1 MVLGITI
8 IIMSRKT
15 IISILV
21 IIIVILSLG
30 ATLTGIITCLGS
42 DGEEYEYESIRGDNV
57 TIYGRG
63 LYKHMSADVAIQ
75 GVAQDFVTLLL
86 GIPLLLISLILF
98 RKGSFM
104 GKVLLAGTLGY
115 FMVTYIFYLTM
126 AMYNEMYLV
135 WVLLASASFF
145 GFLMTMLTFD
155 LKGVNDRYGMNLPR
169 RTLGI
174 FLIINS
180 ILIGLLWLSVVVPP
194 ILDGSIYPDGLEHYT
209 TLIVQGFDLSIL
221 LPASFLAGF
230 LILKR
235 SPYGYL
241 LAPPYIVFLS
251 ILMTAL
257 VAKIIGMT
265 ITGVNPGPS
274 IVIIPLINLIS
285 IVITVLTLRSVNS
298 RIRSKHQ
305 SPDH

>member
-1 MVLGITI
+1 MVLRITI
-8 IIMSRKT
+8 IIMSREN

-21 IIIVILSLG
+21 IMIVILSLG
-30 ATLTGIITCLGS
+30 ATLTGIITCIGS
-42 DGEEYEYESIRGDNV
+42 DAEEYEYESIRGENV
-57 TIYGRG
+57 TIYGKG

-86 GIPLLLISLILF
+86 GIPILLISLILF

-135 WVLLASASFF
+135 WALLASTSFF

-155 LKGVNDRYGMNLPR
+155 LKGVTERYRTNMPR
-169 RTLGI
+169 TTLGV

-194 ILDGSIYPDGLEHYT
+194 ILDGSIYPEGVEHYT

-235 SPYGYL
+235 SSYGHL
-241 LAPPYIVFLS
+241 LAPPYMVFLS

-265 ITGVNPGPS
+265 ITGVNPGPA

-285 IVITVLTLRSVNS
+285 IVITVLTLRSAIVPDGM
-298 RIRSKHQ
+298 RIR
-305 SPDH
+305 

>member
-8 IIMSRKT
+8 IIMSKKT

-155 LKGVNDRYGMNLPR
+155 LKGVKDRYGMNLPR

-180 ILIGLLWLSVVVPP
+180 ILIGLLWLSVVLPP

-265 ITGVNPGPS
+265 ITGVNPGPA

-285 IVITVLTLRSVNS
+285 IVIAVLTLRSAIIPHGTRN
-298 RIRSKHQ
+298 R
-305 SPDH
+305 